1 MSETQRRVPP
11 EPIPL
16 TVITG
21 FLGAG
26 KTTLLNTLLKDP
38 ALKETAVVINEFG
51 EIGLDHLLVEY
62 VSDNVMLLQSGCL
75 CCTMRGDM
83 VDALETLLR
92 DLDNNRC
99 TFKRLVLETTG
110 LADPAPVLHTT
121 MMHPYLVMRYRLDG
135 VVTLVDAVNGEATL
149 DAHPEAVKQAAMA
162 DRLVLSKTDL
172 VDQPDTLNALKA
184 RLRALNPAAPMLDAA
199 KGDATPDRLL
209 ECGLYDPE
217 RKIPDVKKWLNE
229 EAYAEPHGHAH
240 DHAHSQDH
248 PHDHDHLD
256 RNRHDDHIRA
266 FALTHDRPIPA
277 GTFHM
282 FVDLLRSL
290 HGPNLLRLKGI
301 VQLAETPEKPIVI
314 HAVQHVFHPFS
325 HLERWP
331 DQDRRTRL
339 VFITRDIPEKTIRE
353 MFAAFL
359 DQVAPDRPDR
369 AALTD
374 NPLVPFGGADR

>member
-1 MSETQRRVPP
+1 MSETPRRVPP

-16 TVITG
+16 TVLTG

-26 KTTLLNTLLKDP
+26 KTTLLNRLLKDP

-172 VDQPDTLNALKA
+172 VNEPGKLDALKG

-199 KGDATPDRLL
+199 RGEATPDKLL

-217 RKIPDVKKWLNE
+217 RKIPDVKKWLKE
-229 EAYAEPHGHAH
+229 EAYSDTYAHHHGHS
-240 DHAHSQDH
+240 DAHS
-248 PHDHDHLD
+248 HDHDHLD

-282 FVDLLRSL
+282 FIDLLRSL

-301 VQLAETPEKPIVI
+301 VQLAETPEKPVVI

-325 HLERWP
+325 QLERWP
-331 DQDRRTRL
+331 DQDHRTRL

-359 DQVAPDRPDR
+359 NQAAPDRPDR
-369 AALTD
+369 AALVD

>member
-1 MSETQRRVPP
+1 
-11 EPIPL
+11 
-16 TVITG
+16 
-21 FLGAG
+21 
-26 KTTLLNTLLKDP
+26 
-38 ALKETAVVINEFG
+38 
-51 EIGLDHLLVEY
+51 
-62 VSDNVMLLQSGCL
+62 
-75 CCTMRGDM
+75 
-83 VDALETLLR
+83 LLR

-135 VVTLVDAVNGEATL
+135 VVTLIDAVNGEATL

-172 VDQPDTLNALKA
+172 VSEPGKLDALMT

-199 KGDATPDRLL
+199 NGEATPDRLL
-209 ECGLYDPE
+209 ACGLYDPE
-217 RKIPDVKKWLNE
+217 RKIPDVKKWLKE
-229 EAYAEPHGHAH
+229 EAYADTQAHGHH
-240 DHAHSQDH
+240 HGHNHSHA
-248 PHDHDHLD
+248 HDHLD
-256 RNRHDDHIRA
+256 RNRHDDHVRA

-282 FVDLLRSL
+282 FIDLLRSL

-325 HLERWP
+325 QLERWP
-331 DQDRRTRL
+331 DEDHRTRL

-359 DQVAPDRPDR
+359 NQAAPDRPDR
-369 AALTD
+369 AALMD